1 MSAFIWKETRYNLFI
16 HKWGIAI
23 ILKAGYKI
31 LAEMENRQ
39 DVIKIAED
47 LYFYPSLQS
56 WSKSQQLIEEEIL
69 CFCEGLKLVCED
81 ILKAVRNRLCL
92 ITLQTIHFSACNIQ
106 NEAFTACAIQ
116 WASEIFGFPMPE
128 VKVAFDSTEPP
139 YGRYIYDFSN
149 KL

>member
-56 WSKSQQLIEEEIL
+56 WPKSQQLIEEEIL
-69 CFCEGLKLVCED
+69 CFCEGLKL
-81 ILKAVRNRLCL
+81 
-92 ITLQTIHFSACNIQ
+92 
-106 NEAFTACAIQ
+106 CARI
-116 WASEIFGFPMPE
+116 S
-128 VKVAFDSTEPP
+128 
-139 YGRYIYDFSN
+139 
-149 KL
+149 

>member
-56 WSKSQQLIEEEIL
+56 
-69 CFCEGLKLVCED
+69 
-81 ILKAVRNRLCL
+81 
-92 ITLQTIHFSACNIQ
+92 
-106 NEAFTACAIQ
+106 
-116 WASEIFGFPMPE
+116 
-128 VKVAFDSTEPP
+128 
-139 YGRYIYDFSN
+139 
-149 KL
+149 

>member
-1 MSAFIWKETRYNLFI
+1 MSAFIWKESRYNLFI

-56 WSKSQQLIEEEIL
+56 W
-69 CFCEGLKLVCED
+69 
-81 ILKAVRNRLCL
+81 
-92 ITLQTIHFSACNIQ
+92 
-106 NEAFTACAIQ
+106 
-116 WASEIFGFPMPE
+116 P
-128 VKVAFDSTEPP
+128 KVS
-139 YGRYIYDFSN
+139 S
-149 KL
+149 